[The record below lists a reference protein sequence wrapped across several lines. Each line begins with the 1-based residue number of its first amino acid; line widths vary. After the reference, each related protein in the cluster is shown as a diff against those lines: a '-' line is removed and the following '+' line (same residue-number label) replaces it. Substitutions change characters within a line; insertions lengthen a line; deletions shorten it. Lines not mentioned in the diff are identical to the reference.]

1 MSMAGSIGRSRVR
14 TMVDM
19 LAALLTVAMIGPPD
33 VSWCRA
39 GSTGAD
45 GWTWLTPEDRL
56 VDADLYAQCAMV
68 TPQQIEGRKAR
79 SGPHAMRTISLWT
92 NALATEALR
101 AGSTPWPD
109 GAAIIKLKDSPS
121 LSVTAHN
128 EANDRGSLGLMWRE
142 GNAWRYGW
150 RAALNAPMI
159 ELPKENACSS
169 CHEPTAPRATQGENL
184 GWNEPSNGLFL
195 PWARDDAG
203 RLDTAAVLA
212 QVRMATKVPTA
223 APRLGLDTLEE
234 PSGDAAQPQGSPPT
248 QDRAGDAGRGDAG
261 SDSRS
266 GADAAWWHEARL
278 GMFVHWGLY
287 SVAAGQWEG
296 KDIPGWGEWL
306 LNKIKVD
313 PAVYASTLMPRFDPV
328 KFNADA
334 WVRAAKDA
342 GMGYI
347 VVTTKHHDG
356 FLLWDSATTELDLL
370 GTPFGKAGRDP
381 LKELAQACQRH
392 GIRLGLYFSLMD
404 WSDRDYLPRREWD
417 ARPTDGASMQRFV
430 DRMHAQVKELIDG
443 RFGPVA
449 ILWGDGDWEH
459 SATTWRSEE
468 LMDAVRSAQPG
479 ILIND
484 RWSLPGD
491 YATPENRIPDGDLP
505 TRPWET
511 CMTMNGT
518 WGHVVHDHRWKPATD
533 LIRNLVD
540 IVSKDGN
547 YLLNV
552 GPMGDGSFDAP
563 TSERLAAL
571 GAWMRT
577 NGEGIRGCGPVAC
590 ERPAWGRLT
599 SSADGQRVHAI
610 VFELPADRTIT
621 IEGIVGA
628 PASARVLGAPG
639 MAVSTRAVGASLSI
653 MLGDGALDPAASVI
667 VLEWAGEPAIV
678 GAPELIGGD
687 DLFLH
692 ETELAFKPPAA
703 GSIHVT
709 LDATVP
715 TIDSP
720 RYTVPINVQRTT
732 QVRART
738 FVDGMPVGET
748 FEAIL
753 RRAEWI
759 PGSDDVPPEPG
770 VSWTLMPGRFERVP
784 TQEPWR
790 GAGLVRG
797 TANAIELPSTRPADA
812 FALRIDGFIHCD
824 QAGIHAFT
832 LESDDGSTLE
842 IDGQRVVDHD
852 GLHGPTRMTG
862 KAALDLGWH
871 RFTIRYIEADGG
883 ETLKLLWTTPK
894 DEPGSAPRPIDA
906 TLLRHEPAR

>member
-1 MSMAGSIGRSRVR
+1 
-14 TMVDM
+14 M

-39 GSTGAD
+39 GSAGAD

-56 VDADLYAQCAMV
+56 VDADLYFQCTMV
-68 TPQQIEGRKAR
+68 TPRQVEERKDR
-79 SGPHAMRTISLWT
+79 GGPHAMRTISLWT

-101 AGSTPWPD
+101 AGSTTWPD
-109 GAAIIKLKDSPS
+109 GAAIIKLKAAPGASFDPAASGAEP
-121 LSVTAHN
+121 N
-128 EANDRGSLGLMWRE
+128 EGSLGLMWRD
-142 GNAWRYGW
+142 GDAWRYGW
-150 RAALNAPMI
+150 RASANAALV
-159 ELPKENACSS
+159 ELPRANACSA
-169 CHEPTAPRATQGENL
+169 CHEPAAPRSIPSGTR
-184 GWNEPSNGLFL
+184 GWNEPTNGLFL
-195 PWARDDAG
+195 PWARDEGG
-203 RLDTAAVLA
+203 RLDAAAALA
-212 QVRMATKVPTA
+212 
-223 APRLGLDTLEE
+223 
-234 PSGDAAQPQGSPPT
+234 
-248 QDRAGDAGRGDAG
+248 QDRAGDAGRTEVAAAA
-261 SDSRS
+261 ST

-287 SVAAGQWEG
+287 SVAAGQWDG

-328 KFNADA
+328 KFDADA

-356 FLLWDSATTELDLL
+356 FLLWDSATTELDLSS
-370 GTPFGKAGRDP
+370 TPFGQAGRDP
-381 LKELAQACQRH
+381 LRELAQACTRH
-392 GIRLGLYFSLMD
+392 GLRLGLYFSLMD
-404 WSDRDYLPRREWD
+404 WSDRDYLPRRDWD
-417 ARPTDGASMQRFV
+417 TRTTDGASMPRFV
-430 DRMHAQVKELIDG
+430 DRMHTQVKELTDG

-459 SATTWRSEE
+459 SSTTWRAEE
-468 LMDAVRSAQPG
+468 LMAAVRAAQPG

-491 YATPENRIPDGDLP
+491 YATPENRIPDGALP

-533 LIRNLVD
+533 LIHNLVD

-571 GAWMRT
+571 GTWMRT
-577 NGEGIRGCGPVAC
+577 NGEAIRGCGPVAC
-590 ERPAWGRLT
+590 ARPAWGRLT
-599 SSADGQRVHAI
+599 ASADGRRVHVI
-610 VFELPADRTIT
+610 VFDLPTDRTIT
-621 IEGIVGA
+621 IEGIAGA
-628 PASARVLGAPG
+628 PASARVLGAPDIK
-639 MAVSTRAVGASLSI
+639 VSTRAVGASLSI
-653 MLGDGALDPAASVI
+653 TLGDGALDPAASVI

-678 GAPELIGGD
+678 GTPELIGGD

-692 ETELAFKPPAA
+692 ETELAFKSPAA

-709 LDATVP
+709 LDATAP

-738 FVDGMPVGET
+738 FVDGLPAGEA

-753 RRAEWI
+753 RRAQWI

-784 TQEPWR
+784 TQELWR

-842 IDGQRVVDHD
+842 IDGHLIVDHD

-883 ETLKLLWTTPK
+883 ESLKLLWTTPK
-894 DEPGSAPRPIDA
+894 DEPGSAPRAIDA

>member
-1 MSMAGSIGRSRVR
+1 
-14 TMVDM
+14 M
-19 LAALLTVAMIGPPD
+19 LAALLATALAGPPD

-39 GSTGAD
+39 GSDGAD
-45 GWTWLTPEDRL
+45 GWSWLTPQDRL
-56 VDADLYAQCAMV
+56 VDADLYLQCTMV
-68 TPQQIEGRKAR
+68 TARQVEERKDR

-101 AGSTPWPD
+101 AGSTVWPD
-109 GAAIIKLKDSPS
+109 GAAVVKLKAAPRASFDPAASGDAP
-121 LSVTAHN
+121 A
-128 EANDRGSLGLMWRE
+128 EGSLGLMWRE
-142 GNAWRYGW
+142 GDAWRYGW
-150 RAALNAPMI
+150 RAATNAPLI
-159 ELPKENACSS
+159 ELPRANVCSS
-169 CHEPTAPRATQGENL
+169 CHEPAAPRSIPAGTR
-184 GWNEPSNGLFL
+184 GWNEPTNGLFL
-195 PWARDDAG
+195 PWARDDGG
-203 RLDTAAVLA
+203 RLDATAVLA
-212 QVRMATKVPTA
+212 QVQMATTA
-223 APRLGLDTLEE
+223 PAADRDQSPNTTQE
-234 PSGDAAQPQGSPPT
+234 PAGDAARGQSPNT
-248 QDRAGDAGRGDAG
+248 AQDRAGDAGRTEAAAAA
-261 SDSRS
+261 ST
-266 GADAAWWHEARL
+266 AANVAWWHEARL

-287 SVAAGQWEG
+287 SVAAGQWDG

-328 KFNADA
+328 KFDADA

-356 FLLWDSATTELDLL
+356 FLLWDSATTDLDLM

-381 LKELAQACQRH
+381 LRELAQACQRH

-417 ARPTDGASMQRFV
+417 TRTTDGASMPRFV
-430 DRMHAQVKELIDG
+430 DRMHAQVKELTDG

-459 SATTWRSEE
+459 SSTTWRAEE
-468 LMDAVRSAQPG
+468 LMAAVRAAQPG
-479 ILIND
+479 ILVND

-491 YATPENRIPDGDLP
+491 YATPENRIPDGVLP
-505 TRPWET
+505 ARPWET

-518 WGHVVHDHRWKPATD
+518 WGHVVHDHRWKPATE

-547 YLLNV
+547 DLLNV

-563 TSERLAAL
+563 TQERLTAL

-577 NGEGIRGCGPVAC
+577 NGEAIRGCGPVAC
-590 ERPAWGRLT
+590 ARPAWGRLT
-599 SSADGQRVHAI
+599 ASADRHRVHAI
-610 VFELPADRTIT
+610 VFELPTDRTIT
-621 IEGIVGA
+621 IDGIAGV
-628 PASARVLGAPG
+628 PARARVLGAPG
-639 MAVSTRAVGASLSI
+639 IAVSTRANGPSLSI
-653 MLGDGALDPAASVI
+653 TIGEGALDPAASVI
-667 VLEWAGEPAIV
+667 VLEWDGEPAIV
-678 GAPELIGGD
+678 GTPELIGGE

-692 ETELAFKPPAA
+692 ETELAFKLPAA
-703 GSIHVT
+703 GEIHVT
-709 LDATVP
+709 LDATAP

-738 FVDGMPVGET
+738 FVDGVAAGAP

-770 VSWTLMPGRFERVP
+770 VSWSIMPGRFERVP
-784 TQEPWR
+784 PEPWR
-790 GAGLVRG
+790 GPGITRG
-797 TANAIELPSTRPADA
+797 TADTIALPAARPADA
-812 FALRIDGFIHCD
+812 FALRIDGFILCD
-824 QAGIHAFT
+824 HAGIHAFT

-842 IDGQRVVDHD
+842 IDGHRVVDHD

-883 ETLKLLWTTPK
+883 ESLKLLWTTPA
-894 DEPGSAPRPIDA
+894 DAPGTEPRAIDA
-906 TLLRHEPAR
+906 TLLRHEPVR

>member
-1 MSMAGSIGRSRVR
+1 
-14 TMVDM
+14 M

-39 GSTGAD
+39 GSAGSD

-56 VDADLYAQCAMV
+56 VDADLYLQCSMV
-68 TPQQIEGRKAR
+68 TPQQVEERRDRG
-79 SGPHAMRTISLWT
+79 GPHAMRTISLWT

-101 AGSTPWPD
+101 AGSTVWPD
-109 GAAIIKLKDSPS
+109 GAAIIKLKAAPGASFDPAA
-121 LSVTAHN
+121 SVAEPN
-128 EANDRGSLGLMWRE
+128 EGSLGLMWRD
-142 GNAWRYGW
+142 GDAWRYGW
-150 RAALNAPMI
+150 RASANAALV
-159 ELPKENACSS
+159 ELPRANACSA
-169 CHEPTAPRATQGENL
+169 CHEPGAPRSIPAGTR
-184 GWNEPSNGLFL
+184 GWNEPTNGLFL
-195 PWARDDAG
+195 PWARDEGG
-203 RLDTAAVLA
+203 RLDAAAALA

-223 APRLGLDTLEE
+223 APGLGLDTLEK

-261 SDSRS
+261 SNSRS
-266 GADAAWWHEARL
+266 GADVAWWHEARL

-328 KFNADA
+328 KFDADA
-334 WVRAAKDA
+334 WVRAAKNA

-356 FLLWDSATTELDLL
+356 FLLWDSATTELDLS

-404 WSDRDYLPRREWD
+404 WSDRDYLPRRDWD
-417 ARPTDGASMQRFV
+417 TRTTDGASMQRFV

-459 SATTWRSEE
+459 SATTWRAEE
-468 LMDAVRSAQPG
+468 LMAAVRSAQPG
-479 ILIND
+479 ILVND

-518 WGHVVHDHRWKPATD
+518 WGHVVHDHRWKPEAD
-533 LIRNLVD
+533 LIRNLID

-577 NGEGIRGCGPVAC
+577 NGEAIRGCGPVAC
-590 ERPAWGRLT
+590 ARPAWGRLT
-599 SSADGQRVHAI
+599 ASADGRRVHAI
-610 VFELPADRTIT
+610 VFDLPTDRTIT
-621 IEGIVGA
+621 IEGIAGA
-628 PASARVLGAPG
+628 PASARVLGAPDIK
-639 MAVSTRAVGASLSI
+639 VSTRAVGASLSI
-653 MLGDGALDPAASVI
+653 TLGDGALDPAASVI

-678 GAPELIGGD
+678 GTPELIGGD

-692 ETELAFKPPAA
+692 ETELAFRPPAV

-709 LDATVP
+709 LDATAP

-738 FVDGMPVGET
+738 FVDGVPVGEA

-797 TANAIELPSTRPADA
+797 TVNAIELPSTRPADA
-812 FALRIDGFIHCD
+812 FALRIDGFFHCD

-862 KAALDLGWH
+862 KAALDIGWH

-883 ETLKLLWTTPK
+883 ESLKLLWTTPK
-894 DEPGSAPRPIDA
+894 DEPGSAPRAIDA

>member
-1 MSMAGSIGRSRVR
+1 
-14 TMVDM
+14 M
-19 LAALLTVAMIGPPD
+19 LAALLTTALAGPPD

-39 GSTGAD
+39 GSDGAD
-45 GWTWLTPEDRL
+45 GWSWLTPQDRL
-56 VDADLYAQCAMV
+56 VDADLYLQCTMV
-68 TPQQIEGRKAR
+68 TARQVEERKDR

-92 NALATEALR
+92 NALATQALR
-101 AGSTPWPD
+101 AGSTVWPD
-109 GAAIIKLKDSPS
+109 GAAIVKLKAAPRASFDPAASSDAP
-121 LSVTAHN
+121 A
-128 EANDRGSLGLMWRE
+128 EGSRGLMWRE
-142 GNAWRYGW
+142 GNARRYGW
-150 RAALNAPMI
+150 RAATNAPLI
-159 ELPKENACSS
+159 ELPRANVCSS
-169 CHEPTAPRATQGENL
+169 CHEPAAPRSIPAGTR
-184 GWNEPSNGLFL
+184 GWNEPTNGLFL
-195 PWARDDAG
+195 PWARDDGG
-203 RLDTAAVLA
+203 RLDAAAVLA
-212 QVRMATKVPTA
+212 QVQVATA
-223 APRLGLDTLEE
+223 APTADQDQGPDTTQE
-234 PSGDAAQPQGSPPT
+234 PAVDAAQVQSPNT
-248 QDRAGDAGRGDAG
+248 AQDRAGDAGRTEAAAAA
-261 SDSRS
+261 ST
-266 GADAAWWHEARL
+266 AANVAWWHEARL

-328 KFNADA
+328 KFDADA

-356 FLLWDSATTELDLL
+356 FLLWDSATTDLDLT

-381 LKELAQACQRH
+381 LRELAQACQRH
-392 GIRLGLYFSLMD
+392 GVRLGLYFSLMD

-417 ARPTDGASMQRFV
+417 TRTTDGASMPRFV
-430 DRMHAQVKELIDG
+430 DRMHAQVKELTDG

-459 SATTWRSEE
+459 SSTTWRAEE
-468 LMDAVRSAQPG
+468 LMAAVRAAQPG
-479 ILIND
+479 ILVND

-491 YATPENRIPDGDLP
+491 YATPENRIPDGALP

-518 WGHVVHDHRWKPATD
+518 WGHVVHDHRWKPETE

-563 TSERLAAL
+563 TQERLAAL

-577 NGEGIRGCGPVAC
+577 NGEAIRGCGPVAC
-590 ERPAWGRLT
+590 ARPAWGRLT
-599 SSADGQRVHAI
+599 ASADRHHVHAI
-610 VFELPADRTIT
+610 VFELPTDRTIT
-621 IEGIVGA
+621 IDGIAGV
-628 PASARVLGAPG
+628 PARARVLGATG
-639 MAVSTRAVGASLSI
+639 IAVSTRANGPSLSI
-653 MLGDGALDPAASVI
+653 TIGEGALDPAASVI
-667 VLEWAGEPAIV
+667 ALEWDGEPAIV
-678 GAPELIGGD
+678 GTPELIGGE

-692 ETELAFKPPAA
+692 ETELAFKLPAA
-703 GSIHVT
+703 GEIHVT
-709 LDATVP
+709 LDATAP

-738 FVDGMPVGET
+738 FVDGVAAGAP

-770 VSWTLMPGRFERVP
+770 VSWSIMPGRFERVP
-784 TQEPWR
+784 PEPWR
-790 GAGLVRG
+790 GAGITHG
-797 TANAIELPSTRPADA
+797 TASVIGLPSPRPADA
-812 FALRIDGFIHCD
+812 FALRLDGFIHCD
-824 QAGIHAFT
+824 HAGIHAFT

-842 IDGQRVVDHD
+842 IDGHRVVDHD

-862 KAALDLGWH
+862 KAALDIGWH

-883 ETLKLLWTTPK
+883 ESLKLLWTTPK
-894 DEPGSAPRPIDA
+894 DEPGTAPQAIDA
-906 TLLRHEPAR
+906 ALLRHEPAR

>member
-1 MSMAGSIGRSRVR
+1 
-14 TMVDM
+14 M

-39 GSTGAD
+39 G
-45 GWTWLTPEDRL
+45 TP
-56 VDADLYAQCAMV
+56 
-68 TPQQIEGRKAR
+68 
-79 SGPHAMRTISLWT
+79 
-92 NALATEALR
+92 
-101 AGSTPWPD
+101 AG
-109 GAAIIKLKDSPS
+109 
-121 LSVTAHN
+121 
-128 EANDRGSLGLMWRE
+128 E
-142 GNAWRYGW
+142 
-150 RAALNAPMI
+150 RAA
-159 ELPKENACSS
+159 
-169 CHEPTAPRATQGENL
+169 HQDQGA
-184 GWNEPSNGLFL
+184 S
-195 PWARDDAG
+195 
-203 RLDTAAVLA
+203 AA
-212 QVRMATKVPTA
+212 
-223 APRLGLDTLEE
+223 
-234 PSGDAAQPQGSPPT
+234 
-248 QDRAGDAGRGDAG
+248 QDRAGDAGRSDAG
-261 SDSRS
+261 SDGRTS
-266 GADAAWWHEARL
+266 ADAAWWHEARL

-287 SVAAGQWEG
+287 SVAAGQWDG

-328 KFNADA
+328 KFDADA

-356 FLLWDSATTELDLL
+356 FLLWDSATTELDLS
-370 GTPFGKAGRDP
+370 GTPFGQAGRDP
-381 LKELAQACQRH
+381 LRELAQACARH
-392 GIRLGLYFSLMD
+392 GLRLGLYFSLMD
-404 WSDRDYLPRREWD
+404 WSDRDYLPRRDWD
-417 ARPTDGASMQRFV
+417 TRTTDGASMPRFV
-430 DRMHAQVKELIDG
+430 DRMHAQVKELTDG

-459 SATTWRSEE
+459 SSTTWRAEE
-468 LMDAVRSAQPG
+468 LMAAVRAAQPG

-491 YATPENRIPDGDLP
+491 YATPENRIPDGALP

-533 LIRNLVD
+533 LLRNLVD

-577 NGEGIRGCGPVAC
+577 NGEAIRGCGPVAC
-590 ERPAWGRLT
+590 ARPAWGRLT
-599 SSADGQRVHAI
+599 VSADRRRVHAI
-610 VFELPADRTIT
+610 VFDLPTDRSIT
-621 IEGIVGA
+621 IEGIAGA
-628 PASARVLGAPG
+628 PASARVLGAPDIK
-639 MAVSTRAVGASLSI
+639 VSTRAVGASLSI
-653 MLGDGALDPAASVI
+653 TLGDGALDPAASVI

-678 GAPELIGGD
+678 GTPELIGGD

-709 LDATVP
+709 LDATAP

-738 FVDGMPVGET
+738 FVDGVPAGEV

-784 TQEPWR
+784 TQEPWG

-797 TANAIELPSTRPADA
+797 TANAIELPSTRSADA

-824 QAGIHAFT
+824 HAGIHAFT

-862 KAALDLGWH
+862 KAALDIGWH

-883 ETLKLLWTTPK
+883 ESLKLLWTTPK

>member
-1 MSMAGSIGRSRVR
+1 MSMAGSIGRVR
-14 TMVDM
+14 FRTVVAM

-33 VSWCRA
+33 VSWCRSGSDGA
-39 GSTGAD
+39 G

-56 VDADLYAQCAMV
+56 VDADLYLQCTMV
-68 TPQQIEGRKAR
+68 TPRQVDERKDR
-79 SGPHAMRTISLWT
+79 GGPHAMRRISLWT
-92 NALATEALR
+92 NAVATEALR
-101 AGSTPWPD
+101 AGNAVWPD
-109 GAAIIKLKDSPS
+109 GAAIVKLKAATGASIGPAASDQAPD
-121 LSVTAHN
+121 
-128 EANDRGSLGLMWRE
+128 EGSLGLMWRE

-150 RAALNAPMI
+150 RAATNAPMI
-159 ELPKENACSS
+159 ELPRANACSA
-169 CHEPTAPRATQGENL
+169 CHEPTAPRAIPSGTR
-184 GWNEPSNGLFL
+184 GWNEPTNGLFL
-195 PWARDDAG
+195 PWARDDGG
-203 RLDTAAVLA
+203 RLDAAAV
-212 QVRMATKVPTA
+212 
-223 APRLGLDTLEE
+223 
-234 PSGDAAQPQGSPPT
+234 PT
-248 QDRAGDAGRGDAG
+248 QDRAGDEGRTEVAAAE
-261 SDSRS
+261 RS
-266 GADAAWWHEARL
+266 GANVAWWHEARL

-313 PAVYASTLMPRFDPV
+313 PSVYAGTLMPRFEPV
-328 KFNADA
+328 KFDADA

-356 FLLWDSATTELDLL
+356 FLLWDSATTDLDLM

-381 LKELAQACQRH
+381 LRELAQACQRH

-417 ARPTDGASMQRFV
+417 VRTVDGASMPRFV
-430 DRMHAQVKELIDG
+430 DRMHAQVKELTDG

-459 SATTWRSEE
+459 SATTWRAEE
-468 LMDAVRSAQPG
+468 LMAAVRAAQPG
-479 ILIND
+479 ILFND

-491 YATPENRIPDGDLP
+491 YATPENKIPDGALP

-518 WGHVVHDHRWKPATD
+518 WGHVVHDQRWKPATE

-563 TSERLAAL
+563 TVERLAAI

-577 NGEGIRGCGPVAC
+577 NGEAIRGCGPVAC
-590 ERPAWGRLT
+590 ARPAWGRLT
-599 SSADGQRVHAI
+599 ASADRRRVNAI

-621 IEGIVGA
+621 VEGIAGV
-628 PASARVLGAPG
+628 PARARVLGAPG
-639 MAVSTRAVGASLSI
+639 IAVSTRANGPSLSVTI
-653 MLGDGALDPAASVI
+653 GDGALDPAASVI
-667 VLEWAGEPAIV
+667 MLEWDGEPAIV
-678 GAPELIGGD
+678 GTPELIGGD

-709 LDATVP
+709 LDATAP

-738 FVDGMPVGET
+738 FVDGVAAGPP

-770 VSWTLMPGRFERVP
+770 VSWTIMPGRFERVP
-784 TQEPWR
+784 PEPWR
-790 GAGLVRG
+790 GAGITHG
-797 TANAIELPSTRPADA
+797 TASVIGLPSPRPADA
-812 FALRIDGFIHCD
+812 FALRLDGFIHCD
-824 QAGIHAFT
+824 HAGIHAFT

-842 IDGQRVVDHD
+842 IDGHRVVDHD

-883 ETLKLLWTTPK
+883 ESLKLLWTTPK
-894 DEPGSAPRPIDA
+894 DDAGTAPKAIDA

>member
-1 MSMAGSIGRSRVR
+1 
-14 TMVDM
+14 M
-19 LAALLTVAMIGPPD
+19 LDALLSVAMAAPPD
-33 VSWCRA
+33 LSWCTA
-39 GSTGAD
+39 GTPGAA
-45 GWTWLTPEDRL
+45 GWTWLTPEDRM
-56 VDADLYAQCAMV
+56 VDADLYTQCTMV
-68 TPQQIEGRKAR
+68 TSAQVQQRVDH

-101 AGSTPWPD
+101 AGSTVWPD
-109 GAAIIKLKDSPS
+109 GAAVVKLKAAPRASFDPAASGDAP
-121 LSVTAHN
+121 A
-128 EANDRGSLGLMWRE
+128 EGSLGLMWRE

-150 RAALNAPMI
+150 RAATNAPLI
-159 ELPKENACSS
+159 ELPRANVCSS
-169 CHEPTAPRATQGENL
+169 CHEPAAPRSIPAGTR
-184 GWNEPSNGLFL
+184 GWNEPTNGLFL
-195 PWARDDAG
+195 PWARDDGG
-203 RLDTAAVLA
+203 RLDAAAVLA
-212 QVRMATKVPTA
+212 QVQMSTTA
-223 APRLGLDTLEE
+223 PAADRDQSPNTAQE
-234 PSGDAAQPQGSPPT
+234 PAGDAAREQSPNT
-248 QDRAGDAGRGDAG
+248 AQDRAGDAGRTEAAAAA
-261 SDSRS
+261 ST
-266 GADAAWWHEARL
+266 AANVAWWHEARL

-313 PAVYASTLMPRFDPV
+313 PAVYANTLMPRFDPV
-328 KFNADA
+328 KFDADA

-356 FLLWDSATTELDLL
+356 FLLWDSATTDLDLT

-381 LKELAQACQRH
+381 LRELAQACQRH

-417 ARPTDGASMQRFV
+417 TRTTDGASMPRFV
-430 DRMHAQVKELIDG
+430 DRMHAQVKELTDG

-459 SATTWRSEE
+459 SSTTWRAEE
-468 LMDAVRSAQPG
+468 LMASVRAAQPG
-479 ILIND
+479 ILVND

-491 YATPENRIPDGDLP
+491 YATPENRIPDGALP
-505 TRPWET
+505 ARPWET

-518 WGHVVHDHRWKPATD
+518 WGHVVHDHRWKPETE

-563 TSERLAAL
+563 TQERLAAL

-577 NGEGIRGCGPVAC
+577 NGEAIRGCGPVGCA
-590 ERPAWGRLT
+590 RPAWGRLT
-599 SSADGQRVHAI
+599 ASADRHRVHAI
-610 VFELPADRTIT
+610 VFELPTDRTIT
-621 IEGIVGA
+621 IDGIAGV
-628 PASARVLGAPG
+628 PARARVLGAPG
-639 MAVSTRAVGASLSI
+639 IAVSTRANGPSLSI
-653 MLGDGALDPAASVI
+653 TIGEGALDPAASVI
-667 VLEWAGEPAIV
+667 ALEWDGEPAIV
-678 GAPELIGGD
+678 GTPELIGGE

-692 ETELAFKPPAA
+692 ETELAFKLPAA
-703 GSIHVT
+703 GEIHVT
-709 LDATVP
+709 LDATAP

-738 FVDGMPVGET
+738 FVDGVAAGAP

-770 VSWTLMPGRFERVP
+770 VTWSIMPGRFERVP
-784 TQEPWR
+784 PEPWR
-790 GAGLVRG
+790 GAGITHG
-797 TANAIELPSTRPADA
+797 TASVIGLPSPRPADA
-812 FALRIDGFIHCD
+812 FALRLDGFIHCD
-824 QAGIHAFT
+824 HAGIHAFT

-842 IDGQRVVDHD
+842 IDGHRVVDHD

-862 KAALDLGWH
+862 KAALDIGWH

-883 ETLKLLWTTPK
+883 ESLKLLWTTPK
-894 DEPGSAPRPIDA
+894 DEPGTAPQAIEA
-906 TLLRHEPAR
+906 ALLRHEPAR